1 MSHRHGQ
8 SPWTMAVV
16 VDSFHWLLCTAEII
30 NILQLEKGIAHS
42 LMCRYIHRHKLYLV
56 NLNLLLSS
64 WGATTLPRTYF
75 RHEFPSTLTFS
86 SITQVCN
93 RGLLYFRHEFPSI
106 NSLTFS
112 LIYLLKSTQ
121 YSHKLSSIRQF
132 LIPPRHSKPATTTM
146 SNTSQINTSAQH
158 QGDELQRVS
167 SSQQANI
174 GTIIMVPTFCPV
186 TDKQ

>member
-106 NSLTFS
+106 NSLAFS
-112 LIYLLKSTQ
+112 SIYLLKSTQ
-121 YSHKLSSIRQF
+121 YSQTFKYQTISYIPETRQTSYHYHVKHK
-132 LIPPRHSKPATTTM
+132 
-146 SNTSQINTSAQH
+146 
-158 QGDELQRVS
+158 
-167 SSQQANI
+167 SSQHECTAPRWWI
-174 GTIIMVPTFCPV
+174 TAGVFESTR
-186 TDKQ
+186 